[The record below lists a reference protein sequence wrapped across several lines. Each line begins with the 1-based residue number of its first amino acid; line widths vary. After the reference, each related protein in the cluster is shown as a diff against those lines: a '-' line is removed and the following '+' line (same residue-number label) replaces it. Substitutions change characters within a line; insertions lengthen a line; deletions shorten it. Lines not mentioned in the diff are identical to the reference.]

1 MMINRTAVQYKNPYH
16 TGAERTEIFIRRARM
31 TDSGHDRVE
40 ISEDA
45 RIKQAISD
53 IPEQII
59 NAVTAMKGNE
69 REIGRLLRDA
79 ENAFEAG
86 RVIRFRQIRD
96 EIAGGSYNFDD
107 EGALYGAGLKI
118 IGD

>member
-16 TGAERTEIFIRRARM
+16 TGAERMERFIRRARM

-40 ISEDA
+40 ISDAA
-45 RIKQAISD
+45 RIRQAVSD

-59 NAVTAMKGNE
+59 NAVTEMKGNE
-69 REIGRLLRDA
+69 RELGRLLRDA
-79 ENAFEAG
+79 ENAFKAG
-86 RVIRFRQIRD
+86 RVSRIREIRD

-107 EGALYGAGLKI
+107 EGAMYGAGLKI